1 MQNSMSRVFFILAA
15 CSAFIAV
22 AAGAFGAH
30 GLKNYL
36 NAEMLAVFEIAVR
49 YQMYHA
55 LALLGVSWASIQW
68 QSKLINI
75 GGGLLVVGT
84 LLFSGSLYVLS
95 MTSTKWL
102 GAITPIGGALL
113 LAGWWCLAMGAFK
126 SR

>member
-1 MQNSMSRVFFILAA
+1 VQNSMSRVFFILAA

>member
-1 MQNSMSRVFFILAA
+1 MSRVFFILAA

-30 GLKNYL
+30 GLKSYL
-36 NAEMLAVFEIAVR
+36 NAEMLAVFEIGVR

-55 LALLGVSWASIQW
+55 LALLGVSWASTQW

-102 GAITPIGGALL
+102 GAITPIGGVLL
-113 LAGWWCLAMGAFK
+113 LTGWWCLAMGAFK

>member
-1 MQNSMSRVFFILAA
+1 MSRVFFILAA